1 MFYHDGKLQ
10 YKVEV
15 TTPNPVFAKM
25 LQQAIGGQE
34 GEIRVALQY
43 LFQSWNAR
51 GPKKYRD
58 MLLETGTEELAHI
71 EMLATAVALNLE
83 GAAPALQEQA
93 AKENPAV
100 GAILGGMDPRHYL
113 STGLGAMAADS
124 NGVPFNGSWV
134 VGSGNLAADMYANVM
149 AEATGRA
156 LATRLYEFTD
166 DPGMKDMLSFLI
178 ARDTMHQQQWLAV
191 IEELGGHQGALPIPN
206 SFPQEQENGEF
217 NYVFLS
223 TQKDGQPLTEGRW
236 TSGPSLDGKS
246 EFSQQVAQ
254 PLGGEPQLAP
264 PIPQAHAQT
273 EQMSSQGG
281 DKSVVERL
289 TDTLTG
295 EK

>member
-34 GEIRVALQY
+34 GEMRVALQY

-83 GAAPALQEQA
+83 GAAPALKEQA
-93 AKENPAV
+93 ANENPAV
-100 GAILGGMDPRHYL
+100 AAVLGGMDPRHYL

-124 NGVPFNGSWV
+124 NGVPFTGAWI

-166 DPGMKDMLSFLI
+166 DPGMKDMLSFMI

-191 IEELGGHQGALPIPN
+191 IEELGGYEGNLPIPN
-206 SFPQEQENGEF
+206 SFPQELENSEF
-217 NYVFLS
+217 SYAFLS
-223 TQKDGQPLTEGRW
+223 TTKDGQPLTEGRW
-236 TSGPSLDGKS
+236 TSGSSLDGKG
-246 EFSQQVAQ
+246 EFSQQVAK
-254 PLGGEPQLAP
+254 PLGQEPKLAP
-264 PIPQAHAQT
+264 PIPQGHAQN
-273 EQMSSQGG
+273 EEMSSNGIKG
-281 DKSVVERL
+281 AVENIVDKV
-289 TDTLTG
+289 TG
-295 EK
+295 KE

>member
-15 TTPNPVFAKM
+15 TTPNPVFARM
-25 LQQAIGGQE
+25 LQQAIGGIE
-34 GEIRVALQY
+34 GEMRVAMQY
-43 LFQSWNAR
+43 LFQAWNAR

-58 MLLETGTEELAHI
+58 MLMETGTEELAHI

-83 GAAPALQEQA
+83 GAAPVLKEQA
-93 AKENPAV
+93 ANENPAV
-100 GAILGGMDPRHYL
+100 AAVLGGMDPRHYL

-149 AEATGRA
+149 AESTGRA

-191 IEELGGHQGALPIPN
+191 LEELGGHQGALPIPN

-223 TQKDGQPLTEGRW
+223 TQRDGQPLTEGRW
-236 TSGPSLDGKS
+236 TSGPSLDGKAQ
-246 EFSQQVAQ
+246 FSQQVAQ

-264 PIPQAHAQT
+264 PLPQAHAQT
-273 EQMSSQGG
+273 EQMTGG
-281 DKSVVERL
+281 AEGQSTVQKIVNKLAGDA
-289 TDTLTG
+289 
-295 EK
+295 